1 MGMAKQRMRRVRE
14 GWYWYLIGAVIL
26 GEAAVFL
33 FFGENSYIA
42 VHDNLDLFM
51 GHFQAMKHAGAFF
64 GKAKTVP
71 ILGGISRN
79 SLSSEFS
86 LYNILFFLLPP
97 FAAYL
102 CGYFLKIL
110 VALCSVWLLARDIYG
125 ENYKK
130 YEPAAA
136 LCGLIYGL
144 CPLFPAYGIA
154 FSSIPLAVYLLRRI
168 YRGESGRDYC
178 FLFLYPLLSYFSYFG
193 FFLLA
198 YLALAV
204 LILWIRDFGRAER
217 AGGEETVSTNASPS
231 KARMNFFGTSNKSDS
246 RMNAPHT
253 KAGRFFRALNVRLMA
268 ALFVL
273 ALGYMVFEYRLF
285 YEMLFSDVVTIRST
299 MVEGSYDAPQILA
312 AVWEVFFQGIFHAQP
327 SHTRFVLPVCLAF
340 FLYRIYC
347 RVWKKEKGALTDAFC
362 LVFYFILANCL
373 IYGLY
378 FWGGLRELFERLLP
392 PLKGFQFNRT
402 VFFNPFLW
410 VAALFLA
417 VKYLYDRNRKAI
429 GNAVVLASLCVVVMT
444 PAVYNDFYS
453 TCYYNAYRLVKHTRV
468 ENLNFR
474 EFYSEELFDVIKRE
488 IGYGGEYAAAYG
500 FHPAVLSYNGIATLD
515 GYLGLYPQEYKERF
529 GAMIEP
535 ATRKVEEWDSYF
547 WDWGARAYLFSGSG
561 ENTWNPVRTMEVAD
575 DRLYIDG
582 GVFRE
587 LGGKYLF
594 SRIQIGNAQ
603 ELGFVLLGGFG
614 YGDSPYTIYVYEMR

>member
-1 MGMAKQRMRRVRE
+1 MDMAKERMQKIRE

-33 FFGENSYIA
+33 FFGEGSYIA

-51 GHFQAMKHAGAFF
+51 GHFQAMKHADAFF
-64 GKAKTVP
+64 GKAVTVP
-71 ILGGISRN
+71 ILGGITRN

-110 VALCSVWLLARDIYG
+110 VALVSVLLLAKDVYG
-125 ENYKK
+125 TDYKK

-136 LCGLIYGL
+136 LCALIYGL

-168 YRGESGRDYC
+168 YRGENRLDYF

-204 LILWIRDFGRAER
+204 LILWIQDYGRMRRIGRDVPKGLWKKLR
-217 AGGEETVSTNASPS
+217 S
-231 KARMNFFGTSNKSDS
+231 FFG
-246 RMNAPHT
+246 
-253 KAGRFFRALNVRLMA
+253 VRNMRLVI

-273 ALGYMVFEYRLF
+273 ALGYVAFEYRLF
-285 YEMLFSDVVTIRST
+285 YEMLCSDVVTMRST
-299 MVEGSYDAPQILA
+299 MVEGNYDVAQILA
-312 AVWEVFFQGIFHAQP
+312 AVWEAFALGIFHAQP
-327 SHTRFVLPVCLAF
+327 SHTRFVLPVCLLF
-340 FLYRIYC
+340 FLYRLYC
-347 RVWKKEKGALTDAFC
+347 RLWKKEKGALTDGFC
-362 LVFYFILANCL
+362 LVFYFIIANCL
-373 IYGLY
+373 VYGLY
-378 FWGGLRELFERLLP
+378 FWGGLRNLFEWLLP

-410 VAALFLA
+410 YVALFLA

-429 GNAVVLASLCVVVMT
+429 GSALTLVALCVVVLT

-453 TCYYNAYRLVKHTRV
+453 TCYYNAYRLVKHTQV

-474 EFYSEELFDVIKRE
+474 EFYSEDLFNVIKRE
-488 IGYGGEYAAAYG
+488 IGYDGAYAAAYG

-515 GYLGLYPQEYKERF
+515 GYLGFYPQEYKERF

-535 ATRKVEEWDSYF
+535 ATRKVEEWDIYF
-547 WDWGARAYLFSGSG
+547 GDWGARAYLFSGSG

-582 GVFRE
+582 KMFRE
-587 LGGKYLF
+587 LGGRYLF
-594 SRIQIGNAQ
+594 SRIQISNAQ
-603 ELGFVLLGGFG
+603 ELGFELLGGFG